1 MKINRNPSVKDCINE
16 LNEMLLHQKQD
27 LPDLIKLGL
36 VDRFTANQKYIA
48 ISKTIEYLKAYLKEL
63 DNAKIKQRND

>member
-1 MKINRNPSVKDCINE
+1 MKVNRNPSIQDCINE
-16 LNEMLLHQKQD
+16 LNEMLHDQKQD

>member
-1 MKINRNPSVKDCINE
+1 MKVNRNPTIEDCINE
-16 LNEMLLHQKQD
+16 LNEMLHDQKQD
-27 LPDLIKLGL
+27 LPDLIELGL

>member
-1 MKINRNPSVKDCINE
+1 MKVNRNPSIQDCINE
-16 LNEMLLHQKQD
+16 LNEMLHHQKQD
-27 LPDLIKLGL
+27 LPGLIKLGL
-36 VDRFTANQKYIA
+36 IDRFTANQKYIA

>member
-1 MKINRNPSVKDCINE
+1 MKVNRNPSVKDCINE
-16 LNEMLLHQKQD
+16 LNEMLHDQKQD
-27 LPDLIKLGL
+27 LPGLIKLGL

-48 ISKTIEYLKAYLKEL
+48 ISKTIEYLKEL

>member
-1 MKINRNPSVKDCINE
+1 MKVNRNPSVRDCINE

>member
-1 MKINRNPSVKDCINE
+1 MKVNRNPSIQDCINE